1 LIDQG
6 GTLMGDEKARNQN
19 PENAEDKG
27 KAAAAGASGNYQ
39 GQQPQPDAGRGPQP
53 NETAGQGGG
62 VQGTG
67 QQQSNPGGFTSGQ
80 EHLRDEGRREE
91 TLKQSDQGKSTE

>member
-1 LIDQG
+1 
-6 GTLMGDEKARNQN
+6 MGDEKARNQN

-39 GQQPQPDAGRGPQP
+39 GQQRQPDAGRGPQP

-62 VQGTG
+62 IQGSG
-67 QQQSNPGGFTSGQ
+67 QRQTNPGGFTGGQ
-80 EHLRDEGRREE
+80 EHLRDEGRDDDRSR
-91 TLKQSDQGKSTE
+91 QSDQGKPTE